1 MSDGGE
7 GFGRIL
13 GALIGAGTRRVST
26 RDAAGRP
33 VRARWWWEPRSRT
46 AVVESAEVVGLARLP
61 AGRFHPFDLDTAG
74 LAGVLA
80 AVARMAPRR
89 TLVGVG
95 GSATNDGGFGLAR
108 ALGWRFLSRTGS
120 GIRRWTGL
128 GECSHVEP
136 PDRRPGLGRLSVAV
150 DVRNPLLGARGCTRV
165 FGPQKGIRPEEFAG
179 AETALGQLSRVVGER
194 DGRTL
199 AAVPG
204 AGAAGGLGFGLMAF
218 LGAEPETGFALFS
231 RAAGLPER
239 IRQADLVIT
248 GEGRLDD
255 QSLMGKGIGELARLS
270 GEAGVPVVAICGSTG
285 EERGGRGIFT
295 RTYSLS
301 AVTSRENALA
311 RPRYWLARTAERAGR
326 EFGRT

>member
-7 GFGRIL
+7 GFGRVV
-13 GALIGAGTRRVST
+13 GALIGARTRRTST

-89 TLVGVG
+89 TFVGVG
-95 GSATNDGGFGLAR
+95 GSATNDGGFGFAR
-108 ALGWRFLSRTGS
+108 ALGWRFLSRTGA
-120 GIRRWTGL
+120 GIRRWIEL
-128 GECSHVEP
+128 GGCAHVEP
-136 PDRRPGLGRLSVAV
+136 PDRGLGLGRLSVGV
-150 DVRNPLLGARGCTRV
+150 DVRNPLLGARGSTRV

-179 AETALGQLSRVVGER
+179 AETALRRLARVTAER

-199 AAVPG
+199 AAIPG

-218 LGAEPETGFALFS
+218 LGAEPEPGFALFS
-231 RAAGLPER
+231 RAARLPER

-270 GEAGVPVVAICGSTG
+270 QKAGVPVVAICGSID
-285 EERGGRGIFT
+285 RAGGGQGIFT

-301 AVTSRENALA
+301 AVTSRENALE
-311 RPRYWLARTAERAGR
+311 RPRYWLARAAECAGR
-326 EFGRT
+326 EYGRT

>member
-7 GFGRIL
+7 GFGRIV
-13 GALIGAGTRRVST
+13 GALMGAATRRAAT
-26 RDAAGRP
+26 CDAAGRP

-120 GIRRWTGL
+120 GIRRWTEL
-128 GECSHVEP
+128 GDCSHVEP
-136 PDRRPGLGRLSVAV
+136 PCRRPRLGRLSVAV

-165 FGPQKGIRPEEFAG
+165 SGPQKGIRPEEFDG
-179 AETALGQLSRVVGER
+179 AETALGQLSRVMGER

-218 LGAEPETGFALFS
+218 LGAEPETGFAHFS

-248 GEGRLDD
+248 GEGRLDV

-270 GEAGVPVVAICGSTG
+270 REAGVPVVVICGSTG
-285 EERGGRGIFT
+285 RECRGRGIFT

-301 AVTSRENALA
+301 EVTSRENALA

>member
-7 GFGRIL
+7 GFGRIV
-13 GALIGAGTRRVST
+13 GALMGAGTRRAST

-120 GIRRWTGL
+120 GIRQWTEL
-128 GECSHVEP
+128 GDCSHVEP
-136 PDRRPGLGRLSVAV
+136 PGRRPGLGRLSVAV

-165 FGPQKGIRPEEFAG
+165 FGPQKGIRPEDFAG
-179 AETALGQLSRVVGER
+179 AETALGQLSRVMGER

-218 LGAEPETGFALFS
+218 LGAEPREGFALFS
-231 RAAGLPER
+231 HAAGLPER
-239 IRQADLVIT
+239 IRQAELVIT

-285 EERGGRGIFT
+285 HGGGGRGIFT
-295 RTYSLS
+295 RTYALS

>member
-7 GFGRIL
+7 GFGRIV
-13 GALIGAGTRRVST
+13 GALIGARTRRAST

-33 VRARWWWEPRSRT
+33 VRARWWWELRSRT

-61 AGRFHPFDLDTAG
+61 AGRFHPFELDTSG

-80 AVARMAPRR
+80 AVVRSAPRR

-108 ALGWRFLSRTGS
+108 ALGWRFLTRTGAE
-120 GIRRWTGL
+120 IRRWTEL
-128 GECSHVEP
+128 GDCAHVEP
-136 PDRRPGLGRLSVAV
+136 PERRPGLGRLSVAV
-150 DVRNPLLGARGCTRV
+150 DVRNPLLGDRGCTRV
-165 FGPQKGIRPEEFAG
+165 FGPQKGIRPEEFAA
-179 AETALGQLSRVVGER
+179 AEAALRRLSRVVRER
-194 DGRTL
+194 DGRRL
-199 AAVPG
+199 AEVPG

-255 QSLMGKGIGELARLS
+255 QSLMGKGIGELARLAR
-270 GEAGVPVVAICGSTG
+270 EAGIPVVAICGSID
-285 EERGGRGIFT
+285 RASGGRGIFT

-301 AVTSRENALA
+301 AVTGRENALA
-311 RPRYWLARTAERAGR
+311 RPRHWLVRTAERAGR
-326 EFGRT
+326 EFGLT